1 MDFGLFDLKI
11 VEYSFFIT
19 AVVVILIGLYGALVK
34 RSLIKVVIGLSVFDS
49 GVNLLLISVGYLTS
63 GTAPIYSPGLLK
75 GMPLTLEN
83 IKKLSEG
90 MVDPVPQALVLT
102 AIVIGFGVTAVAL
115 SLVIRLYRHHKTL
128 NIDEIK
134 NLKW

>member
-1 MDFGLFDLKI
+1 MDFQLFDLKI
-11 VEYSFFIT
+11 IEYSFFIT
-19 AVVVILIGLYGALVK
+19 AVVVILLGLYAALVK
-34 RSLIKVVIGLSVFDS
+34 RSLIKVVIGLSILDS
-49 GVNLLLISVGYLTS
+49 GINLLLISVGYLTG
-63 GTAPIYSPGLLK
+63 GTAPIFSPGLLK
-75 GMPLTLEN
+75 DMPLTLEN

-115 SLVIRLYRHHKTL
+115 SLVIRLYRHHQTL

>member
-1 MDFGLFDLKI
+1 MEFKLFDLSI
-11 VEYSFFIT
+11 VEYAFFVTSVLI
-19 AVVVILIGLYGALVK
+19 ILIGLYAALVK
-34 RSLIKVVIGLSVFDS
+34 KTLIKIVIGLSILDA
-49 GVNLLLISVGYLTS
+49 GINLLLISIGYLKA
-63 GTAPIYSPGLLK
+63 GTAPIFSPALVK
-75 GMPLTLEN
+75 NMPLTLEN

-115 SLVIRLYRHHKTL
+115 SLVIRLYRHHHTL

>member
-1 MDFGLFDLKI
+1 MDSTLFSYLDYA
-11 VEYSFFIT
+11 VYGT
-19 AVVVILIGLYGALVK
+19 AILVMLIGLYGAMVK
-34 RSLIKVVIGLSVFDS
+34 KSLLKIVIGLSVIDS
-49 GVNLLLISVGYLTS
+49 GLNLLIVAIGYYKG
-63 GTAPIYSPGLLK
+63 GTAPIFSSGF
-75 GMPLTLEN
+75 LEN
-83 IKKLSEG
+83 FKSVDK

-115 SLVIRLYRHHKTL
+115 ALVIRLYRHHGTL

>member
-1 MDFGLFDLKI
+1 MQDFLTYSIYGTAILMLLIGVYAVLIKKNLIKI
-11 VEYSFFIT
+11 VIGMTIMDAGLHLLFI
-19 AVVVILIGLYGALVK
+19 AIGY
-34 RSLIKVVIGLSVFDS
+34 
-49 GVNLLLISVGYLTS
+49 VNDA
-63 GTAPIYSPGLLK
+63 TAPIFSPAVAEK
-75 GMPLTLEN
+75 TV
-83 IKKLSEG
+83 K

-115 SLVIRLYRHHKTL
+115 ALVVRLYRKHNTI

>member
-49 GVNLLLISVGYLTS
+49 GVNLLLISIGYLTS

-75 GMPLTLEN
+75 DMPLTVEN

>member
-1 MDFGLFDLKI
+1 MDNTLFGYLNYA
-11 VEYSFFIT
+11 VYGT
-19 AVVVILIGLYGALVK
+19 AILVILIGLYGTMVK
-34 RSLIKVVIGLSVFDS
+34 KSLLKVVIGLSVSDS
-49 GVNLLLISVGYLTS
+49 GLNLLIVAIGYYKG
-63 GTAPIYSPGLLK
+63 GTAPIFSPGF
-75 GMPLTLEN
+75 LEN
-83 IKKLSEG
+83 FKSVSK

-115 SLVIRLYRHHKTL
+115 ALVIRLYRHHGTL

>member
-1 MDFGLFDLKI
+1 MDFTLFDLKI

-19 AVVVILIGLYGALVK
+19 AVLVILIGLYAALVK
-34 RSLIKVVIGLSVFDS
+34 RSLIKVVIGLSIFDS

-63 GTAPIYSPGLLK
+63 GTAPIFSPGLLK

-83 IKKLSEG
+83 IKKLSAG